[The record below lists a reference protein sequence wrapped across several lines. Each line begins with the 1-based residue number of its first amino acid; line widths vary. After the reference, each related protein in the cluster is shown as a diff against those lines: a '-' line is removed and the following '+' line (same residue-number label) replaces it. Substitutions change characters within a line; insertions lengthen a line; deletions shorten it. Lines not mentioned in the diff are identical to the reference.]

1 LVEFSVH
8 ELKDEFERKP
18 KMFEMKITLDDA
30 EDSLFYLSRIDAIKI
45 EGGFL
50 VVYNKLTI
58 ERVEQDNYKK
68 YTKEDYRKLNQFY
81 ENKVQQIHIV
91 GEYAKKMSYDYQDAR
106 QFVEDYFQLIYASF
120 LKKCLPGSK
129 IDNLKLKMTPG
140 KFKQLFG
147 EL

>member
-30 EDSLFYLSRIDAIKI
+30 EDSLFYLSRIDAKKI

-68 YTKEDYRKLNQFY
+68 YT
-81 ENKVQQIHIV
+81 
-91 GEYAKKMSYDYQDAR
+91 
-106 QFVEDYFQLIYASF
+106 
-120 LKKCLPGSK
+120 
-129 IDNLKLKMTPG
+129 
-140 KFKQLFG
+140 
-147 EL
+147 